1 MGQIPSMGSFVMGLS
16 AIRWRSRAY
25 PSVFMLVVPAQLLA
39 QDVSGYEPSF
49 WSSISPVTV
58 VIVVLLGVA
67 ACILFFNYRHHKS
80 KGELKDLGK
89 RLSIAPE
96 PAIPERKETPRASAE
111 INTPPSVPAAVSP
124 PVSVPPP
131 VAPGNKPEEA
141 PTSASAPQAP
151 RSIFISYRRQDSQ
164 HITGRLYDRLISQF
178 GKEAVFKDVDSI
190 PLGYDFRDHLREQ
203 VGRCAVL
210 VAVIGKSWN
219 PPAASGDRRLSDPRD
234 HLRIEIES
242 ALERRIPVI
251 PVLVDGVEVPAE
263 EELPASLGR
272 LAYHNGVAVRPDP
285 DFHHDADRL
294 VRGIDALFRQTPR

>member
-1 MGQIPSMGSFVMGLS
+1 MEATRGLS
-16 AIRWRSRAY
+16 S
-25 PSVFMLVVPAQLLA
+25 LA
-39 QDVSGYEPSF
+39 PGSAAPFPTADVYEK
-49 WSSISPVTV
+49 
-58 VIVVLLGVA
+58 A
-67 ACILFFNYRHHKS
+67 
-80 KGELKDLGK
+80 
-89 RLSIAPE
+89 
-96 PAIPERKETPRASAE
+96 
-111 INTPPSVPAAVSP
+111 
-124 PVSVPPP
+124 VPP
-131 VAPGNKPEEA
+131 K
-141 PTSASAPQAP
+141 SAPSRIETMPGPPAGEQP
-151 RSIFISYRRQDSQ
+151 KSIFISYRRQDSQ
-164 HITGRLYDRLISQF
+164 HITGRIYDRLISQF

-190 PLGYDFRDHLREQ
+190 PLGYDFRVHLREQ

-294 VRGIDALFRQTPR
+294 VRGIEALFKQTPR

>member
-1 MGQIPSMGSFVMGLS
+1 LFGSD
-16 AIRWRSRAY
+16 A
-25 PSVFMLVVPAQLLA
+25 
-39 QDVSGYEPSF
+39 
-49 WSSISPVTV
+49 SI
-58 VIVVLLGVA
+58 IVVLLVIAVGILYFSWRRNNSKAKSNGLSLRPDPPTEAESAPRLAQKVESDARA
-67 ACILFFNYRHHKS
+67 APPR
-80 KGELKDLGK
+80 
-89 RLSIAPE
+89 
-96 PAIPERKETPRASAE
+96 PRAVPVVPTQIPVQIA
-111 INTPPSVPAAVSP
+111 TPPAAP
-124 PVSVPPP
+124 
-131 VAPGNKPEEA
+131 
-141 PTSASAPQAP
+141 ASAA

-164 HITGRLYDRLISQF
+164 HITGRIYDRLTSQF

-294 VRGIDALFRQTPR
+294 VRGIEALFKQT